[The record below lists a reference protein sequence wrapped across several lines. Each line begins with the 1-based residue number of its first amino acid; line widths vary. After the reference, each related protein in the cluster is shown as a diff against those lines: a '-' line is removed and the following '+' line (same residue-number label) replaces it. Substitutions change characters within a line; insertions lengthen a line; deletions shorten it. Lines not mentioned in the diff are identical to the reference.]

1 MTTGTSMANATKDSF
16 TMIRRDLRHT
26 LRNPSAVVVSLL
38 VPTLILLLF
47 VGVFGDALAAGSGGL
62 PRGGSYIDYLV
73 PGVVLMAVG
82 YGSSTTALAV
92 NTDATKGI
100 IARFRTMA
108 IAHTSV
114 LTGHVVGALLR
125 ILLSVALLFAVALLF
140 GYRPDADL
148 TGWLASLGVIALAV
162 FALSWLAV
170 AVGLVARTP
179 ETTTPFLLVVQI
191 LPFVSSAFVPTDAM
205 SPAVRWF
212 AEHEPFTPV
221 INTLRAAQSGTP
233 IGGDGL
239 AAVAWCAGLAV
250 VGFVWARWLFSRAA
264 DR

>member
-1 MTTGTSMANATKDSF
+1 MTTMASATKDSA
-16 TMIRRDLRHT
+16 TMIGRELRHT
-26 LRNPSAVVVSLL
+26 FRNPSGVVVTLL

-47 VGVFGDALAAGSGGL
+47 VGVFGDTLAAGF
-62 PRGGSYIDYLV
+62 RGVPDGRSYIDYLV
-73 PGVVLMAVG
+73 PGIVLMAVG
-82 YGSSTTALAV
+82 YGSSTTALAA

-125 ILLSVALLFAVALLF
+125 ILISVVLLFAVSFLF
-140 GYRPDADL
+140 GYRSQADPL
-148 TGWLASLGVIALAV
+148 GWLVSLGVIVLAA

-179 ETTTPFLLVVQI
+179 EATTPFLLIVQVV
-191 LPFVSSAFVPTDAM
+191 PFVSSAFVPTQAM
-205 SPAVRWF
+205 SPGVRWF
-212 AEHEPFTPV
+212 AEQEPFTPV

-239 AAVAWCAGLAV
+239 VAVLWCVGLAAA
-250 VGFVWARWLFSRAA
+250 GFAWSRWLFSRDV